1 MIHDQQRC
9 ADFRVRCPQAGSFFY
24 AWRMVAEAAQFKGLE
39 GALAVKRWLES
50 TTFIEL
56 PFNAYE
62 NEVQCTLVRLD
73 GQVKRYDLCGYFLS
87 DKKNPIAVESKAY
100 ATVGHQATAY
110 TEYLANAYSVTARDI
125 STVGDLRREY
135 FWVTSHPF
143 SQSKWP
149 KLTASDE
156 IREALKIYPDALDG
170 RHVEE
175 DLVRTV
181 ASRLWLLVRHER
193 QEEITMSRNE
203 LQHVF
208 TVLQRKV

>member
-1 MIHDQQRC
+1 
-9 ADFRVRCPQAGSFFY
+9 
-24 AWRMVAEAAQFKGLE
+24 MVAEAAQFKGLE

-62 NEVQCTLVRLD
+62 NEAQCTLVRLD
-73 GQVKRYDLCGYFLS
+73 GQVKRYDLCGYFLGENR
-87 DKKNPIAVESKAY
+87 NPIAVESKAY
-100 ATVGHQATAY
+100 ATVGHQASAY
-110 TEYLANAYSVTARDI
+110 TEYLANAYSVTVHDL

-149 KLTASDE
+149 KLTASEE
-156 IREALKIYPDALDG
+156 IREALKTHPEVLDG
-170 RHVEE
+170 RGIEE